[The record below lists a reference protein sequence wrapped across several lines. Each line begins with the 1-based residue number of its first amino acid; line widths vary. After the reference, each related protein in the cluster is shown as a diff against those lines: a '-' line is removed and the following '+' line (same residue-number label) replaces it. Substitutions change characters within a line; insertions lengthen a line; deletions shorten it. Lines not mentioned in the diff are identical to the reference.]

1 MPVLPVVPV
10 EPVVPVAGVGVA
22 VAPAEGVGVGVALAS
37 SDRSA
42 APFDVRHGQLGRRPG
57 DLGDVVPAAPAAG
70 GGEGEREYGEEK
82 RGAEQA
88 HGGGGA
94 RQRGSAAMRRP
105 HVGQSLRS
113 FWAIWSHQLQN
124 RRFSTAHGSCG
135 LRRRER
141 QQLADD
147 LQRLAR
153 LAVEVGVPWLGLDE
167 DLAAGGGRAEAVLLA
182 HRAQTSK
189 RFGQS
194 G

>member
-1 MPVLPVVPV
+1 
-10 EPVVPVAGVGVA
+10 
-22 VAPAEGVGVGVALAS
+22 
-37 SDRSA
+37 
-42 APFDVRHGQLGRRPG
+42 VRHRQLGRRAG
-57 DLGDVVPAAPAAG
+57 DLGDVVAAAPAAC
-70 GGEGEREYGEEK
+70 GGEGEREYGDEK

-124 RRFSTAHGSCG
+124 RRFSTAHGSADFDG
-135 LRRRER
+135 ASG

-147 LQRLAR
+147 LERLAR

-189 RFGQS
+189 RFGES